1 MVESICC
8 SCTWFGSVPSAH
20 LQVLLFQP
28 CGSRELNSAGQVSG
42 QHLFPLSHLQL
53 RFTSFLPYTA
63 RSYEISSELGSQAE
77 KSIKIFVLESSSYFS
92 PKVSQASEVTSYLSH
107 DNNTAMFSCSWFYA
121 CVWKICGFIKLRPSP
136 VPATY
141 IRWVNKHLLGK
152 WIYMQK
158 SNKAT
163 KHKKAERYKNCIA
176 QPLIV
181 KW

>member
-107 DNNTAMFSCSWFYA
+107 DNNTAMFSVHGFMHVSERFVVSSNSGLAQCLPHTYVESIN
-121 CVWKICGFIKLRPSP
+121 ICWVSESTCRKVIKPQN
-136 VPATY
+136 
-141 IRWVNKHLLGK
+141 I
-152 WIYMQK
+152 
-158 SNKAT
+158 
-163 KHKKAERYKNCIA
+163 KKLKDTTRT
-176 QPLIV
+176 V
-181 KW
+181 